1 MRRSIVFSTPAFEPL
16 LDVARAAEAA
26 GFHRVWTTE
35 TATRDAVVRA
45 VAIAA
50 ATTEIRVGTGIAYA
64 FTRAP
69 LATAT
74 MAADAHAASG
84 GRFALGLGTGTRG
97 MRTRRYGIEFDP
109 PGPRFGEYV
118 ALVRAAWAA
127 RGELSFDGRYYRAA
141 VSDFDLGSDA
151 IAGLAVYG
159 AAVNPRMLSAVL
171 ASCDG
176 VLLHAVTAVPRYL
189 DGTVVPL
196 LARAAEG
203 GTAPGAAL
211 WCVTS
216 IDDDVEAARMR
227 AKTTLAFYFTTPSYA
242 GVVEGTDWEDPVRRI
257 RKAFRAGGVSAP
269 HELAALVPED
279 LVDGLTLSGTAREVG
294 ARLPGLEAELARRGV
309 DELVFQTVGVGL
321 STDVAVANCEAIVG
335 ACAPR
340 RPTPSAAA
348 SCNDVA
354 TA

>member
-16 LDVARAAEAA
+16 LDVSRAAEAA

-69 LATAT
+69 LAAAT
-74 MAADAHAASG
+74 MAADAHVATG
-84 GRFALGLGTGTRG
+84 GRFALGMGTGTRG
-97 MRTRRYGIEFDP
+97 MRTRRYGIEFDA

-118 ALVRAAWAA
+118 ALMRAAWAA

-141 VSDFDLGSDA
+141 VSDFDLGDDA
-151 IAGLAVYG
+151 VAGLQVFG

-189 DGTVVPL
+189 EATVVPL
-196 LARAAEG
+196 LRRAAES
-203 GTAPGAAL
+203 GTAPEVAL
-211 WCVTS
+211 WCITS
-216 IDDDVEAARMR
+216 IDDDAEAARTR

-242 GVVEGTDWEDPVRRI
+242 GVVEGTAWEDPVRRI
-257 RKAFRAGGVSAP
+257 REAFRSGDVSAP
-269 HELAALVPED
+269 HELAALVPDD
-279 LVDGLTLSGTAREVG
+279 LVDALTLTGTAREVA
-294 ARLPGLEAELARRGV
+294 ARLPLLEAELAQRGI
-309 DELVFQTVGVGL
+309 DELVLQTVGVGL
-321 STDVAVANCEAIVG
+321 SSDEAVANCEAIVS

-340 RPTPSAAA
+340 SHASPSG
-348 SCNDVA
+348 SDL
-354 TA
+354 